1 MSGAESAAEAGEV
14 VRAYSRHVNPAFVKL
29 LGVFGY
35 GRIFTRALGTRLWD
49 SEGREYLDALASFGA
64 SNLGHRHPGLTALL
78 IEELSR
84 PHPDLLHIGPSAA
97 TAELASQLSQ
107 EAGGGLEVALFST
120 SGSEGVESALKLARA
135 ATGRAGF
142 VFCRDGFHGTGLGTL
157 SVMGNERLRAPF
169 EPLLQGCQAVPFG
182 DLEALRKA
190 MTASMAAF
198 LVEPTM
204 GEGGVLQAPPGYLAE
219 AQALCRKNGS
229 LLLLDEVQT
238 GLGRTGELFAFRR
251 HGMVPDVLIL
261 GKSLG
266 GGIVPV
272 SAALTRPDIHKKAYG
287 GMDRFDLHGSTYA
300 GYALGCAAGMA
311 TLRILREEG
320 LVENARERGTQLL
333 EALREGLR
341 GHPLVRDVRGEG
353 LLLGIELGQAD
364 PRGFLSTLKEPL
376 VKAVARNVFGQWL
389 ALCLLERGV
398 ICQPAALR
406 WDVLK
411 LEPPLTVTKD
421 EVDRLA
427 GDVIAVLTGYREL
440 PPLLADVTR
449 RLGKQFLAGWKF
461 PQ

>member
-1 MSGAESAAEAGEV
+1 MSEGEPQAAGNV
-14 VRAYSRHVNPAFVKL
+14 VDDYARHVNPAFIKL

-35 GRIFTRALGTRLWD
+35 GRVFTRASGTRLWD

-64 SNLGHRHPGLTALL
+64 SNLGHRHPGLTACLV
-78 IEELSR
+78 EELSEL
-84 PHPDLLHIGPSAA
+84 HPDLLHIGPSAA
-97 TAELASQLSQ
+97 TAGLARQLV
-107 EAGGGLEVALFST
+107 EVTGGELEVVLFST

-142 VFCRDGFHGTGLGTL
+142 ISCHDGFHGTGFGTL
-157 SVMGNERLRAPF
+157 SVMGSERMRAPF
-169 EPLLQGCQAVPFG
+169 EPLLQGCQTIPFG
-182 DLEALRKA
+182 DLEALRRA
-190 MTASMAAF
+190 LGPSVAAF
-198 LVEPTM
+198 LVEPTL
-204 GEGGVLQAPPGYLAE
+204 GEGGVLRAPPGYLAE
-219 AQALCRKNGS
+219 AQMLCRKNGT

-238 GLGRTGELFAFRR
+238 GLGRTGELFCFSR
-251 HGMVPDVLIL
+251 HRMVPDVLIL

-272 SAALTRPDIHKKAYG
+272 SAALTRPDIHKRAYG

-300 GYALGCAAGMA
+300 GYALGCAAGRA

-320 LVENARERGTQLL
+320 LVENARERGDQMLSS
-333 EALREGLR
+333 LREGLA

-364 PRGFLSTLKEPL
+364 PRGFLSTLKGPL

-411 LEPPLTVTKD
+411 LEPPLTVTR
-421 EVDRLA
+421 EEADRLVA
-427 GDVIAVLTGYREL
+427 EVIGVMTGYREL
-440 PPLLADVTR
+440 PPLLSDVTR